1 VSVESAQECSLGLA
15 SGDRVDGFLKAAAD
29 FFGQVHPQSLLGI
42 LAILLVA
49 WLCSENRRAFPI
61 RTVIVGLAAQMGLAL
76 LLLKVP
82 VAREALF
89 SLNGAVTALTAAT
102 KAGTSFVF
110 GYLGGGSAPFAI
122 TDPKSMVNFAFG
134 VLPLVIVVSAL
145 AALLWHWR
153 VLSLTVKAMAAVLK
167 RLLGI
172 GGAVGLGGA
181 AMVFLGNIEGL
192 LVIGPYVPK
201 LNRAELFVLF
211 TIGFAVISGTVFVL
225 YATILTPVLP
235 SALGHILI
243 ASFMSLFGAI
253 VVARIMVPG
262 DATGDSVASGMK
274 YHSSMDAVSHGTEMG
289 LKMYWQIIAMLVVV
303 TALVAL
309 VNIILSHFPQFQ
321 GAPVTLQRIL
331 GYAFAPVVWLYGVP
345 WRECLVAG
353 NLMGTKIILN
363 ELISYLEFA
372 NMPAGT
378 LDPRSTLIMVYAMC
392 GFANLSSVGIV
403 IAGMSTLNPERRDV
417 FAPLVMR
424 ALLSGAMASGLS
436 GSIIGFL
443 PVS

>member
-1 VSVESAQECSLGLA
+1 VGSKGGASVGAFVKFVS
-15 SGDRVDGFLKAAAD
+15 D
-29 FFGQVHPQSLLGI
+29 FAGQLHPQSLLGI
-42 LAILLVA
+42 GAILLVA
-49 WLCSENRRAFPI
+49 WLVSENKRAFPF
-61 RTVIVGLAAQMGLAL
+61 RTVIVGLAVQIGLAVL
-76 LLLKVP
+76 LLEVP
-82 VAREALF
+82 VARNALF
-89 SLNGAVTALTAAT
+89 SINGAVSALTEAT
-102 KAGTSFVF
+102 RAGTSFVF

-122 TDPKSMVNFAFG
+122 ANAKSMVNFAFG
-134 VLPLVIVVSAL
+134 VLPLVIVVSAM

-153 VLSLTVKAMAAVLK
+153 ILSLIVKGLAFVLK
-167 RLLGI
+167 KLLGI

-211 TIGFAVISGTVFVL
+211 TVGFAVISGTVFVL
-225 YATILTPVLP
+225 YATILQPVLP

-262 DATGDSVASGMK
+262 DATDDTAASGIK

-309 VNIILSHFPQFQ
+309 VNIILAHFPQFA
-321 GAPVTLQRIL
+321 GAPVTLQRAL
-331 GYAFAPVVWLYGVP
+331 GWLFAPVVWLYGVP
-345 WRECLVAG
+345 WKECSVAG
-353 NLMGTKIILN
+353 GLMGTKIILN
-363 ELISYLEFA
+363 ELISYLQFA
-372 NMPAGT
+372 NMPPGT
-378 LDPRSTLIMVYAMC
+378 LDPRATLIMVYAMC

-403 IAGMSTLNPERRDV
+403 IAGMSTLDPERRHV

-436 GSIIGFL
+436 ASIIGLL
-443 PVS
+443 PVT